1 MFIFK
6 NKLFFSILF
15 FAFLLLDVF
24 MKLNYN
30 EFSYRVFTKPIML
43 ILLFFFYIF
52 NNNEKSKNRKFY
64 VICALFFLL
73 VGEMFVAYKEH
84 LTFLSFSLL
93 CFTLSKLFYI
103 FRFSNQNDFK
113 MTRLLPV
120 LSFCFVYIVVLFN
133 LIYENLGNFMI
144 PVLLFLFLTMIIIQ
158 FVFLRKSEVDYQSY
172 LLVGFGILFSV
183 IAETLAIL
191 DIFYSK
197 KFLEESVIL
206 LVLYSVSHYLVILGL
221 VTEKIQVNSE
231 PIQAD

>member
-1 MFIFK
+1 
-6 NKLFFSILF
+6 
-15 FAFLLLDVF
+15 
-24 MKLNYN
+24 
-30 EFSYRVFTKPIML
+30 
-43 ILLFFFYIF
+43 
-52 NNNEKSKNRKFY
+52 
-64 VICALFFLL
+64 
-73 VGEMFVAYKEH
+73 
-84 LTFLSFSLL
+84 
-93 CFTLSKLFYI
+93 
-103 FRFSNQNDFK
+103 
-113 MTRLLPV
+113 
-120 LSFCFVYIVVLFN
+120 
-133 LIYENLGNFMI
+133 MI